1 MFLTDSIPFRLR
13 TSKPPYSSVNSTS
26 GELFLSVSGFANI
39 ITASNNSSIFCHYL
53 ACYQCQ
59 DRIDDLLFFRAS
71 LANCLFFDASSNKL
85 LSVEFIAKILSK

>member
-1 MFLTDSIPFRLR
+1 MFLTDSISISPENEQATILKYEFHL
-13 TSKPPYSSVNSTS
+13 

-71 LANCLFFDASSNKL
+71 LANCLFFDTSSNKL
-85 LSVEFIAKILSK
+85 LLVEFIAKILSK